1 MNGQSETVTVFRSM
15 EMDECRNAADLLNSA
30 SLAATLLDDT
40 APGVPS
46 GACVVQVPFDQQ
58 GRAEALLAAAPEA
71 SDETAAGDAVTP
83 DLDLTEPVYHSE
95 GSTTAEFEA
104 IAIKSLLDA
113 NGIASVIIG
122 DAVLPTFPFEVRVA
136 KKDLSVARELIEAQ
150 TEAGPQAAEEA
161 ELESEQS

>member
-1 MNGQSETVTVFRSM
+1 MVTVFRSM
-15 EMDECRNAADLLNSA
+15 EMDECRSAADLLNSA
-30 SLAATLLDDT
+30 SLSAAILDDT

-46 GACVVQVPFDQQ
+46 GACVVQVPADQQ

-71 SDETAAGDAVTP
+71 SEEMTEGDSMTP
-83 DLDLTEPVYHSE
+83 GLDLTEPVYHSE

-104 IAIKSLLDA
+104 TAIKSILDA

-136 KKDLSVARELIEAQ
+136 KKDLATARELIDAQ